1 MNKKNLSFII
11 LVIFAIV
18 STFLIYKGCEKQDN
32 IKFSEEYNTIGED
45 NVFTYRSL
53 AEIISIMEKGIG
65 VVYLGFP
72 ECPWC
77 EAYVPY
83 LNEIAKE
90 EGIEKIYYYNI
101 KEDRNNNTEG
111 YQKIVKIL
119 KEHLSCDEEGNER
132 IYVPNVSF
140 HIRGKVIGFN
150 NETSLDMGEVTPN
163 EYWQE
168 DKVQALKE
176 ELRKSFKQIYI
187 ALNACTECS

>member
-1 MNKKNLSFII
+1 
-11 LVIFAIV
+11 
-18 STFLIYKGCEKQDN
+18 
-32 IKFSEEYNTIGED
+32 
-45 NVFTYRSL
+45 
-53 AEIISIMEKGIG
+53 MEKGIG